1 VKRGIRIKEM
11 HVIFNTIV
19 ILPKREVGFGGFFTG
34 VASAEPPDFR
44 LCWSKN
50 NSADIFDSQ

>member
-1 VKRGIRIKEM
+1 M
-11 HVIFNTIV
+11 HGIFNTIV
-19 ILPKREVGFGGFFTG
+19 ILPKRDVGFGGFFTG